1 MTELSRK
8 PETPSSS
15 DHGSTS
21 DTSSTHAGGNAQ
33 HHLKSRTRA
42 SRYVVHF
49 DLGTYIWICLI
60 LVLFYALL
68 GLLISASHAVSLV
81 IIGTV
86 FALALNPLVLAAE
99 RRFKVHRVPA
109 VAIVGAGLF
118 LTATIVVLVL
128 GPPAVRETAEFRRDL
143 PKTIEQFYSWPVIGD
158 SLKEADASKEVVSWL
173 DSLPQRLDDETV
185 RNMVSSFVGGAW
197 SSFLVLVI
205 AFGALLDGPRLL
217 NLGRT
222 VVPSRYREQADT
234 VGRVFYATLGR
245 YFGGS
250 VTVAGMMG
258 LYVLAVGLLLG
269 VPLVPLAAVW
279 AMLTDLIPQVGG
291 FLGGA
296 VFVVLALS
304 AGAITG
310 FLALVLFVA
319 YMNFENHVIQPL
331 IVGKAVDLTPP
342 TSMVAVL
349 IGGAVGGVPGAML
362 ATPIVGAGK
371 VLWRETSGAK
381 EATKADH

>member
-1 MTELSRK
+1 
-8 PETPSSS
+8 
-15 DHGSTS
+15 
-21 DTSSTHAGGNAQ
+21 
-33 HHLKSRTRA
+33 
-42 SRYVVHF
+42 VVHF

-185 RNMVSSFVGGAW
+185 RNMVS
-197 SSFLVLVI
+197 
-205 AFGALLDGPRLL
+205 PRLL

-362 ATPIVGAGK
+362 ATPVVGAGK

-381 EATKADH
+381 EATKADR